1 MRAPK
6 HPHPTPPR
14 KGGRVVWGRLVLAAM
29 VAATGPVLSACDSL
43 DSFDIFDSK
52 KKLTG
57 ERKPVFPEGIPG
69 VASGVPPELVKGYH
83 EQDGGGL
90 DPAKAA
96 AEAAAEPAAK
106 PKKPKS
112 EPKSELKSE
121 PKPPPQRTASKPAP
135 KPPSDPYGAAP
146 TRAAAPEPAQQ
157 PAPQAATAPWPAA
170 QPQAAWP
177 AAPGAVAR

>member
-6 HPHPTPPR
+6 HLHPTHPR
-14 KGGRVVWGRLVLAAM
+14 KRGRVGWRRLVLAAI

-43 DSFDIFDSK
+43 DSFEIFDSK

-57 ERKPVFPEGIPG
+57 DRKPVFPEGVPG
-69 VASGVPPELVKGYH
+69 VASGVPPELMKGYR
-83 EQDGGGL
+83 EPEGGGL

-96 AEAAAEPAAK
+96 AVAAAEPAAK
-106 PKKPKS
+106 PKK
-112 EPKSELKSE
+112 LKPE
-121 PKPPPQRTASKPAP
+121 PKPEPKPAPQRTASKPAP

-157 PAPQAATAPWPAA
+157 PAPQAATSPWPTA

-177 AAPGAVAR
+177 AAPGR

>member
-1 MRAPK
+1 
-6 HPHPTPPR
+6 
-14 KGGRVVWGRLVLAAM
+14 LVLAAM

-43 DSFDIFDSK
+43 DSFEIFDSK

-57 ERKPVFPEGIPG
+57 DRKPVFPEGVPG
-69 VASGVPPELVKGYH
+69 VASGVPPELVKGYR
-83 EQDGGGL
+83 EPEGGGL

-96 AEAAAEPAAK
+96 AVAAAEPAAK
-106 PKKPKS
+106 PKKPK
-112 EPKSELKSE
+112 PE
-121 PKPPPQRTASKPAP
+121 PKPELKPAPQRTASKPAP

-157 PAPQAATAPWPAA
+157 PAPQAATSPWPTA

-177 AAPGAVAR
+177 AAPGR

>member
-1 MRAPK
+1 MRAPT

-14 KGGRVVWGRLVLAAM
+14 KRGRVVWGRLVLAAM

-43 DSFDIFDSK
+43 DSFEIFDSK

-57 ERKPVFPEGIPG
+57 DRKPVFPEGVPG
-69 VASGVPPELVKGYH
+69 VASGVPPELVKGYR
-83 EQDGGGL
+83 EPEGGGL

-96 AEAAAEPAAK
+96 AVAAAEPAAK
-106 PKKPKS
+106 PKK
-112 EPKSELKSE
+112 LKPE
-121 PKPPPQRTASKPAP
+121 PKPEPKPAPQRTASKPAP

-157 PAPQAATAPWPAA
+157 PAPQAATSPWPTA

-177 AAPGAVAR
+177 AAPGR